1 MHDTPRRPT
10 NSAHVA
16 HVPARLQAMWA
27 ELVRR
32 RGVFCVDKIYIFEIA
47 MKNCSKYPSPVKI
60 RDVAGTP
67 NLSFRLFSSS
77 ECGRFCIQKKLFSC
91 YLVHTTII
99 RPFDTLFILALKIG
113 GVLD

>member
-1 MHDTPRRPT
+1 MQDTPRRRT

-16 HVPARLQAMWA
+16 HVPARLQATWA
-27 ELVRR
+27 VLVRQ

-67 NLSFRLFSSS
+67 SS
-77 ECGRFCIQKKLFSC
+77 ETGMILKWDSSETQVRLKWDIKEKQKQ
-91 YLVHTTII
+91 
-99 RPFDTLFILALKIG
+99 PD
-113 GVLD
+113 

>member
-1 MHDTPRRPT
+1 MHDKPRRRT

-16 HVPARLQAMWA
+16 HVPARLQATWA

-32 RGVFCVDKIYIFEIA
+32 RGVSCVDKIYIFEIV

-67 NLSFRLFSSS
+67 SR
-77 ECGRFCIQKKLFSC
+77 
-91 YLVHTTII
+91 
-99 RPFDTLFILALKIG
+99 DTERRILTFKIMNFFENQTF
-113 GVLD
+113 